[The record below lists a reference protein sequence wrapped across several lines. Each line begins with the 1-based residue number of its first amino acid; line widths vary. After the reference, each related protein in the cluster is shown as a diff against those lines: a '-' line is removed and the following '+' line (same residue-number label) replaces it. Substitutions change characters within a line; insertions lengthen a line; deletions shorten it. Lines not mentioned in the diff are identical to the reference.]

1 MRYLSA
7 ILSTSLLLGCS
18 GAKLPTAPADS
29 QTNSKTDIAE
39 AKAAQNPDGE
49 TATEDADI
57 AENGDDMGTEPA
69 DDATEEDAA
78 ETVIEGA
85 EQKNVKLVVKDQ
97 ATAGQIIVEAVSTSR
112 DGWVSVHKS
121 QADGSI
127 QMSEGIGEARVDSG
141 DSEDIIIDLWEAP
154 AVDDKLWILLHVD
167 AGDRGLY
174 EFPEKDVPVRKN
186 GDIMARSFKI
196 KSNDQAD
203 DED

>member
-1 MRYLSA
+1 MRYLSVV
-7 ILSTSLLLGCS
+7 LSTSLLLGCS
-18 GAKLPTAPADS
+18 GAEIPTAPADS
-29 QTNSKTDIAE
+29 QANSKTDIAE

-49 TATEDADI
+49 TAAEDADI
-57 AENGDDMGTEPA
+57 AESGDDTKTESA
-69 DDATEEDAA
+69 DDVAEEDATEEA
-78 ETVIEGA
+78 IEGA
-85 EQKNVKLVVKDQ
+85 EQKHVELVVKDQ

-127 QMSEGIGEARVDSG
+127 QMSGGIGEARVDSG

-154 AVDDKLWILLHVD
+154 AVGDKLWVLLHVD

-186 GDIMARSFKI
+186 GDLMARSFKI

-203 DED
+203 AED